1 MFITI
6 GENFVTRKVS
16 RSVAQIYLGH
26 RESVSIYN
34 SIPQMIDSEFIL
46 LCLVHSWEFGCQE
59 GLGTC

>member
-6 GENFVTRKVS
+6 GESFVTRKVS

-34 SIPQMIDSEFIL
+34 SIPQMTDSEFIY
-46 LCLVHSWEFGCQE
+46 V
-59 GLGTC
+59 